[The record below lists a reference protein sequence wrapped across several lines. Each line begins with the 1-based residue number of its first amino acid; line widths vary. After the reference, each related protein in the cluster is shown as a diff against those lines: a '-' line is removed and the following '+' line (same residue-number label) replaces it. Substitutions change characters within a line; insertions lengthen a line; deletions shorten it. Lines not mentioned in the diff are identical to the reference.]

1 MAANKLKG
9 TSSEAPRYT
18 LDQYRKM
25 GVSSFLPRSVLYR
38 LVQESFARIQDQE
51 KLIAALQIP
60 KCA

>member
-38 LVQESFARIQDQE
+38 LVQESFARIE
-51 KLIAALQIP
+51 KLENEIGRLENT
-60 KCA
+60 